1 MVSQT
6 SSRLRERRWVARFSQ
21 FRASMRPLP
30 ALLLLAFVLSSCAAD
45 GGPADESDSGSD
57 PGSEPPN
64 PEHEV
69 DPLKS
74 LLQGTEQLA
83 ALCARNN
90 GDIVSR
96 AFCGTTAPDIGSI
109 AELQTLL
116 GIDFVPRHQ
125 GNGDDQNAAFAVTGH
140 STSLVARFVSPINP
154 RAIIWSP
161 SQQGNFVMMGFARG
175 EQFIEL
181 VANDPTRNNELT
193 FFLFRF
199 RQACNDQPGGCTA
212 GDLLTPA
219 IESDFTSY
227 TLYQDVD
234 IKSTVFDC
242 LQCHQARGPTTKKIL
257 RMQELR
263 SPWGHWMSANEA
275 ATNLETL
282 TDYKRAHAAGEV
294 YAGIPGQAIPNS
306 SPRALEGFIR
316 ARGFGT
322 QPNEFNSA
330 LILNRGATPDWRAL
344 YAKAQAAEEIPPPY
358 HANRVTDPVKLRIN
372 ADAYKAVANGTTPVS
387 MLPDIR
393 DVFLDSALQDL
404 SFRPATSLVQA
415 NDGKAI
421 LIQMCGQCHNPRLDP
436 TISRANFDV
445 TKLDTMDRSTKD
457 RAIKRLT
464 LPKEAF
470 RRMPPTRFRELSAE
484 EIEIV
489 TNELKK

>member
-1 MVSQT
+1 M
-6 SSRLRERRWVARFSQ
+6 RLV
-21 FRASMRPLP
+21 P
-30 ALLLLAFVLSSCAAD
+30 ALVLLALVLSSCAAD
-45 GGPADESDSGSD
+45 GGSEDDADDGDGAGE

-69 DPLKS
+69 DPLKG
-74 LLQGTEQLA
+74 LLQGSEQLA

-90 GDIVSR
+90 GDTVSR
-96 AFCGTTAPDIGSI
+96 AFCGSTAPGIGSI

-125 GNGDDQNAAFAVTGH
+125 GNGDDENASFALTGH

-154 RAIIWSP
+154 RAIIWSEQA
-161 SQQGNFVMMGFARG
+161 SFVMMGFARG

-181 VANDPTRNNELT
+181 VANDPTRSNELT

-199 RQACNDQPGGCTA
+199 RQACNDEPGGCTP

-219 IESDFTSY
+219 IESNFTSY

-234 IKSTVFDC
+234 IKNTVLDC
-242 LQCHQARGPTTKKIL
+242 LQCHQPGGPSTKKIL

-275 ATNLETL
+275 ANNLQTL

-306 SPRALEGFIR
+306 SPRMLETFIR

-330 LILNRGATPDWRAL
+330 LILDRGATPEWRAL
-344 YAKAQAAEEIPPPY
+344 YAKAQVGEAIPPPY
-358 HANRVTDPVKLRIN
+358 HGNRITDAVKLRVN
-372 ADAYKAVANGTTPVS
+372 ADAYKAVASGTMPMS

-393 DVFLDSALQDL
+393 DVFLDAALQDL
-404 SFRPATSLVQA
+404 SFRPAASLVQA
-415 NDGKAI
+415 KDGKGI
-421 LIQMCGQCHNPRLDP
+421 LIQMCGGCHNPRLDS

-470 RRMPPTRFRELSAE
+470 RRMPPTRFRELSDE

-489 TNELKK
+489 TAELMK